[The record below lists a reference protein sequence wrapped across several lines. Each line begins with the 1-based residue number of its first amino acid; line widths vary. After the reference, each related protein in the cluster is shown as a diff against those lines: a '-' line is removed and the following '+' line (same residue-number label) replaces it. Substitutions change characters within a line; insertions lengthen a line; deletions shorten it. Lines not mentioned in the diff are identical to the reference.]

1 MPNFRIL
8 TQVVAEKFLTE
19 KYVHMHYIRLKEGKL
34 EKEDEMRI
42 NILIFFLHSILCL
55 PEGVHKI

>member
-19 KYVHMHYIRLKEGKL
+19 QNVHMHYIRLEEGKL
-34 EKEDEMRI
+34 EKEDEKRK
-42 NILIFFLHSILCL
+42 NILISFLHSILCL

>member
-1 MPNFRIL
+1 M
-8 TQVVAEKFLTE
+8 TE
-19 KYVHMHYIRLKEGKL
+19 INVHMHYIRLKEGKL